1 MQFLFSSNVSVIP
14 TLLQKQ
20 HYEAVI
26 RLMIKIEDIIQKYL
40 ESSSSLDLA

>member
-20 HYEAVI
+20 LYEAAI
-26 RLMIKIEDIIQKYL
+26 RLNIKIEDIIQKYL